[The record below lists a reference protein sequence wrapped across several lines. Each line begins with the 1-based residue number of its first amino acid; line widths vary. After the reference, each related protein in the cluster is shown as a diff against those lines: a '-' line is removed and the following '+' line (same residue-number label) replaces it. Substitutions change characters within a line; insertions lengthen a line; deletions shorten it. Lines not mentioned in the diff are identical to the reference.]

1 MLPVGIDVAIAT
13 KNKEHKMKTFFI
25 TLAAVVAGCLLVIAF
40 WGPQGLQMPTANE
53 VEAMTGQPVGPLYT
67 EVGENAV
74 PQKVKRAP

>member
-1 MLPVGIDVAIAT
+1 
-13 KNKEHKMKTFFI
+13 MKAFCI
-25 TLAAVVAGCLLVIAF
+25 TSAAVIAGYLLAVAF

-74 PQKVKRAP
+74 PQKVTRAP